1 MKLQDFYSKQE
12 KEINDRTSMY
22 VCGPTV
28 YSEPHIGNMR
38 PIIVFDIL
46 AKVLSLKG
54 EVNFVHNITDV
65 DDKIINKA
73 IELNITEKEVSE
85 KYYNSYLK
93 LLERLNINSISK
105 MPKVTENIDGI
116 ISFIEKLIGSGNA
129 YESNGSVYFDV
140 DSYESYG
147 NLLGSQ
153 LDDLIEIEENSD
165 KKNSKDF
172 ALWKKTTTGV
182 NWKSPWSEG
191 RPGWHT
197 ECSFFINEFFG
208 NDGLDIH
215 GGGIDLRFP
224 HHINEMAQYECACS
238 KVNTANVWSYVGHI
252 NMGDEKMSKSLGNV
266 ISASDFIE
274 QHGTNTLK
282 MIMFQTKNIK
292 PISLNDDVI
301 ENSKKVI
308 SKIFNAIK
316 KGLLTLATSTDIK
329 IEDAKPSEKFIS
341 ILENN
346 LDIVNAITQILD
358 EVKIINSNAIE
369 NKIVL
374 EELIANLKLLGLS
387 FEINYNKINEKMLK
401 AKTESDYDTLDKLRE
416 ELVIW

>member
-1 MKLQDFYSKQE
+1 MKLQDFYSKE
-12 KEINDRTSMY
+12 NKEFNDRTSLY

-54 EVNFVHNITDV
+54 EVKFVHNITDV

-73 IELNITEKEVSE
+73 IEMNISEKDVSE
-85 KYYNSYLK
+85 MYYESYLK
-93 LLERLNINSISK
+93 LLKQLNINSVTD
-105 MPKVTENIDGI
+105 MPKVTENINGI
-116 ISFIEKLIGSGNA
+116 ISFIEKLINKGNA

-140 DSYESYG
+140 SSYQSYG
-147 NLLGSQ
+147 NVLGSQ

-165 KKNSKDF
+165 KRNPKDF
-172 ALWKKTTTGV
+172 ALWKKTIEGV
-182 NWKSPWSEG
+182 KWKSPWSEG

-208 NDGLDIH
+208 KDGLDIH

-224 HHINEMAQYECACS
+224 HHVNEMAQYECACS
-238 KVNTANVWSYVGHI
+238 KLQTANAWAYVGHI

-266 ISASDFIE
+266 VIAKDFIE
-274 QHGTNTLK
+274 EHGTNVLK

-292 PISLNDDVI
+292 PISLNDDAI
-301 ENSKKVI
+301 ESSKKTI
-308 SKIFNAIK
+308 AKIFNAIK
-316 KGLLTLATSTDIK
+316 KALLNLAINTDLK
-329 IEDAKPSEKFIS
+329 IEAAEPSLEFIS

-346 LDIVNAITQILD
+346 LDIVNSITYIL
-358 EVKIINSNAIE
+358 EQVKIINSNIID

-374 EELIANLKLLGLS
+374 EELIANLELLGLT
-387 FEINYNKINEKMLK
+387 FKINYNEINEKISISK
-401 AKTESDYDTLDKLRE
+401 ANEDYETLDKLRE